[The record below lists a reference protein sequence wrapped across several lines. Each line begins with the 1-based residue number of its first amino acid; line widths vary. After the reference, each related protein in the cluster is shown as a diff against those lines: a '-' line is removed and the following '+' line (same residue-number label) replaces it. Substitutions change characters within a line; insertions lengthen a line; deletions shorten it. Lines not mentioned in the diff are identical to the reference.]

1 MVVRE
6 TANYMDASPVPPQGT
21 AILCLFDVSGQSMDW
36 YWKEIAGVP
45 FILRNI
51 LNIQRGGI
59 DHLAVY
65 SNKLNDFNKTRL
77 TVIDN
82 DPRVRLKLEWIS
94 EPKELVKSAKDEGT
108 LIILD
113 GSALHSKAD
122 VENAL
127 DIVDGVRSKKSFIF
141 PLQNNT
147 LKTLLENIDTFSLA
161 GFEKILQED
170 FKSGF
175 MGQKRNLI
183 FMPGTNETLIAS
195 EADFTVQREILLGA
209 CGLNNDSLMERLV
222 TRPLSNRLTP
232 ILLMT
237 SLTPNLITA
246 ISFILGLG
254 SAFFFYQ
261 GNYLSGIMGAILL
274 QVAAWTNCIDGEVTR
289 IKLMESKTGDRL
301 NMACSYIVLFAV
313 FFAIGMG
320 TYATSGNILYKQLGT
335 VAVMGSFVS
344 FLITLSATLKNKS
357 RDACPKSSYIEKI
370 TRQNFTYFLLFMAL
384 IHQLGM
390 FVMAAALGTNTF
402 VLLLL
407 YEKAKPS
414 LIPVNNDFRK

>member
-77 TVIDN
+77 TAIDN
-82 DPRVRLKLEWIS
+82 DPRVHLKLEWIS

-113 GSALHSKAD
+113 GSALHSKVD

-127 DIVDGVRSKKSFIF
+127 ERVDGLHSKTAFIF
-141 PLQNNT
+141 PLQNHT

-161 GFEKILQED
+161 GFEKILQAD
-170 FKSGF
+170 CKSGF

-183 FMPGTNETLIAS
+183 FMPGTNETLISS
-195 EADFTVQREILLGA
+195 EADFTVQREILLGTR
-209 CGLNNDSLMERLV
+209 GLNNDSFMERWV
-222 TRPLSNRLTP
+222 TRPLSRRLTP
-232 ILLMT
+232 IFLIT

-246 ISFILGLG
+246 ISLILGLG
-254 SAFFFYQ
+254 SAFFFYR

-274 QVAAWTNCIDGEVTR
+274 QIAAWINCIDGEVAR

-301 NMACSYIVLFAV
+301 NMVCGFIVLFAV

-320 TYATSGNILYKQLGT
+320 AYAMSGNVLYKQLGT

-344 FLITLSATLKNKS
+344 FLMTLSATLKNKS
-357 RDACPKSSYIEKI
+357 PDTRNTSSSTKKI
-370 TRQNFTYFLLFMAL
+370 VRQNFAYFLLFMAL
-384 IHQLGM
+384 INQLGLFIM
-390 FVMAAALGTNTF
+390 VAAFGANAF
-402 VLLLL
+402 ALLLL

-414 LIPVNNDFRK
+414 LIPINNDFRK